1 MAGGSVSDY
10 INVRET
16 GDETQMI
23 IKNVSDRH
31 TFKYVEHE
39 KSDRV
44 DRRGQIRGPKE
55 THDVPVK
62 ERYTV

>member
-1 MAGGSVSDY
+1 MAADNVSGY

-16 GDETQMI
+16 GDEAHRI

-39 KSDRV
+39 RSDRV
-44 DRRGQIRGPKE
+44 DRHGQTRGPKH
-55 THDVPVK
+55 TDDVPVT